1 MATTRLPTLR
11 SIFSA
16 NQRSPW
22 GGAGRLL
29 GGLPRPAPLLPRA
42 YKSPRRL
49 RGLSTTPQVSLN
61 DPRFHR
67 VQAQS
72 IMTEQ
77 IPATQRA
84 AVFDEFG
91 GKLDIREIPVPEI
104 GADDILVK
112 VIYSGVCH
120 TDLHVW
126 LGDFPL
132 KTKPPPIVGGH
143 EGAGV
148 VVKVG
153 SNVSNFKIGDR
164 AGIKWVNGSCLC
176 CEQCKRG
183 FEPNCDNVVL
193 SGFTRDGS
201 FQQYAAVKA
210 TEAALIPEGV
220 DLANVAPIL
229 CAGVTVYKALKESN
243 VHAGETIAIT
253 GAGGGLGSLCIQYAK
268 AMGMI
273 VLAID
278 AGNKEEHC
286 RSLGA
291 DLFIDPF
298 KTDDLVSAVQLLT
311 EGGPHGVINVA
322 TAAKAMEESAKYV
335 RTRGTVV
342 LVALPRDAKIS
353 LDVFF
358 TVIRTITVKGSYV
371 GTRQDTDEALKF
383 FARGQV
389 KIPTEV
395 APLSELPAIYER
407 MQKYQINGR
416 VVLDLWK

>member
-1 MATTRLPTLR
+1 MATTRLHPLL
-11 SIFSA
+11 SIWRTNRLIGS
-16 NQRSPW
+16 NRL
-22 GGAGRLL
+22 GGANRGR
-29 GGLPRPAPLLPRA
+29 GGPVVA
-42 YKSPRRL
+42 YKTPWRPFSTSSQLQFKQARFRRVD
-49 RGLSTTPQVSLN
+49 PQEVM
-61 DPRFHR
+61 
-67 VQAQS
+67 AQ
-72 IMTEQ
+72 TV
-77 IPATQRA
+77 PATQKA

-104 GADDILVK
+104 GPDDILVK
-112 VIYSGVCH
+112 VQYSGVCH

-132 KTKPPPIVGGH
+132 QTKAPPIVGGH

-148 VVKVG
+148 VVKAG
-153 SNVSNFKIGDR
+153 SNVTNFKIGDR
-164 AGIKWVNGSCLC
+164 AGIKWINGSCLC

-183 FEPNCDNVVL
+183 SEPTCDKIVL

-210 TEAALIPEGV
+210 TEAAPIPDGV

-243 VHAGETIAIT
+243 VKAGEIVAIT

-286 RSLGA
+286 KSLGA

-298 KTDDLVSAVQLLT
+298 KTNDLVSAVQLLT

-322 TAAKAMEESAKYV
+322 TAARAMEESAKYV

-342 LVALPRDAKIS
+342 LVALPRDAKIT

-358 TVIRTITVKGSYV
+358 TVVRAITVKGSYV
-371 GTRQDTDEALKF
+371 GTRQDTDEALGF

-395 APLSELPAIYER
+395 VPLSELPAIYDR